1 MNHLN
6 QFHYSNS
13 SLRDKRTVSSHFVRT
28 EIAVR
33 NERVSKQQLQLLQ
46 ICIEHLEELV
56 IRGEKLYLGIAE
68 DKGKDRRQ
76 YQLPDGL
83 IDCFE
88 DTAFLLMQATSSVV
102 AVRNEADTWKNTFG
116 QAIDDLETPSLQTAL
131 EKTGKLAESGRA
143 SMTKAEKALI
153 LTVGEDI
160 MGSMGS
166 MGNAGPELLV
176 SVLLQNIGKRSPL
189 DGVEMDIN
197 QLYQEYTSK
206 LVSKACPN

>member
-1 MNHLN
+1 M
-6 QFHYSNS
+6 
-13 SLRDKRTVSSHFVRT
+13 RT

>member
-1 MNHLN
+1 
-6 QFHYSNS
+6 
-13 SLRDKRTVSSHFVRT
+13 
-28 EIAVR
+28 
-33 NERVSKQQLQLLQ
+33 
-46 ICIEHLEELV
+46 
-56 IRGEKLYLGIAE
+56 
-68 DKGKDRRQ
+68 
-76 YQLPDGL
+76 
-83 IDCFE
+83 
-88 DTAFLLMQATSSVV
+88 
-102 AVRNEADTWKNTFG
+102 
-116 QAIDDLETPSLQTAL
+116 
-131 EKTGKLAESGRA
+131 
-143 SMTKAEKALI
+143 MTKAEKALI